1 MAEDPAFLF
10 YPGDYLRDTQNL
22 SEKAQVAYDRIM
34 CEHMRNICE
43 DMIDICITYKQHK
56 FFTKRLNDDEKE
68 ELEMVLIKTSNGFQI
83 RWVAESISKRK
94 SYSDSRRSNREGKK
108 KEHMINICKSY
119 VPHMENE
126 NVVIYNKECELF
138 LNDQIWLEQVC
149 KRFSLNPNP
158 CKTEMKQ
165 FTDKLRLQQD
175 FKNLKELRSHF
186 INLIDKRQRERK
198 PDYTTV
204 NKNPTGVEPN

>member
-1 MAEDPAFLF
+1 MAKDPAFLF

-34 CEHMRNICE
+34 CEHMRNIC
-43 DMIDICITYKQHK
+43 ITHKQHK
-56 FFTKRLNDDEKE
+56 FFIKRLNDDERE
-68 ELEMVLIKTSNGFQI
+68 ELEMVLKEVEGGFCI
-83 RWVAESISKRK
+83 EWVAESISNRK
-94 SYSDSRRSNREGKK
+94 DYSESRRSNRAGKK
-108 KEHMINICKSY
+108 KEDMKVISKTY
-119 VPHMENE
+119 VSHMENE
-126 NVVIYNKECELF
+126 NEIIVIYNKDCELF
-138 LNDQIWLEQVC
+138 LNDEIWIEQVC

-165 FTDKLRLQQD
+165 FTDKLKLQQD
-175 FKNLKELRSHF
+175 YKNLKELRSHF